1 MVKSTTARALATT
14 RRARYDYAI
23 GETFEAGIALL
34 GSEIKSA
41 REGRMTIAEGYV
53 YIKNG
58 EAWLENAHI
67 PHYPPAGIYGQH
79 EPTRARKLLLK
90 KKQLAHLQDQA
101 HRDGQTIIPLKVYI
115 KNRVAKLLIGVGKG
129 KRQID
134 RRNTIK
140 ERDAKREIDR
150 AIRQRMQ

>member
-1 MVKSTTARALATT
+1 MPESDTQRALATN
-14 RRARYDYAI
+14 RRARYDYFI
-23 GETFEAGIALL
+23 SETFEAGMVLL

-41 REGRMTIAEGYV
+41 RAGRISIGEGYV

-67 PHYPPAGIYGQH
+67 AAYGPAGEHGQH
-79 EPTRARKLLLK
+79 NPTRPRKLLLK
-90 KKQLAHLQDQA
+90 RKQLDYLDDQA
-101 HRDGQTIIPLKVYI
+101 HRDGLTVVPLKVYI
-115 KNRVAKLLIGVGKG
+115 KNRVAKLLIGLAKG
-129 KRQID
+129 KRQVD

-150 AIRQRMQ
+150 AMRSKI

>member
-1 MVKSTTARALATT
+1 MAVTDTQRALATN
-14 RRARYDYAI
+14 RRARYDYFVK
-23 GETFEAGIALL
+23 ETFEAGMVLL

-41 REGRMTIAEGYV
+41 REGRMSIAEGYV

-67 PHYPPAGIYGQH
+67 PQYAPAGEHGQH
-79 EPTRARKLLLK
+79 DPTRPRKLLLK
-90 KKQLAHLQDQA
+90 KKQLEHLDDQA
-101 HRDGQTIIPLKVYI
+101 HRDGQTIVPLKVYI

-129 KRQID
+129 KRQVD

-150 AIRQRMQ
+150 AMRSKI

>member
-1 MVKSTTARALATT
+1 MADQDTQRALASN
-14 RRARYDYAI
+14 RRARYDYFI
-23 GETFEAGIALL
+23 NETIEAGMVLL

-41 REGRMTIAEGYV
+41 REGRMSIDEGYV

-67 PHYPPAGIYGQH
+67 PQYAPAGEHGQH
-79 EPTRARKLLLK
+79 DPTRSRKLLMK
-90 KKQLAHLQDQA
+90 KKQLQFLDDQA
-101 HRDGQTIIPLKVYI
+101 HRDGQTIVPLKVYI

-129 KRQID
+129 KRQVD

-140 ERDAKREIDR
+140 ERDAKREMDR
-150 AIRQRMQ
+150 AMRSKV

>member
-1 MVKSTTARALATT
+1 MAKSTTERALATN

>member
-1 MVKSTTARALATT
+1 MAGIDTQRALATN
-14 RRARYDYAI
+14 RRARYDYFI
-23 GETFEAGIALL
+23 NETFEAGMVLL

-41 REGRMTIAEGYV
+41 REGRMSIAEGYV

-67 PHYPPAGIYGQH
+67 PQYAPAGEHGQH
-79 EPTRARKLLLK
+79 DPTRPRKLLLK
-90 KKQLAHLQDQA
+90 KKQLEHLDDQA
-101 HRDGQTIIPLKVYI
+101 HRDGQTIVPLKVYI

-129 KRQID
+129 KRQVD

-150 AIRQRMQ
+150 AMRSKI

>member
-1 MVKSTTARALATT
+1 MVKSPTERALATN
-14 RRARYDYAI
+14 RRARYNYAI

-134 RRNTIK
+134 RRHTIK

>member
-1 MVKSTTARALATT
+1 MAKSTTERALATN

-90 KKQLAHLQDQA
+90 KKVQENYPLSLYHLLWLTFYQDKFLLNM
-101 HRDGQTIIPLKVYI
+101 DLKD
-115 KNRVAKLLIGVGKG
+115 
-129 KRQID
+129 QI
-134 RRNTIK
+134 
-140 ERDAKREIDR
+140 
-150 AIRQRMQ
+150 ML

>member
-1 MVKSTTARALATT
+1 MAVTDTQRALATN
-14 RRARYDYAI
+14 RRARYDYFI
-23 GETFEAGIALL
+23 NETFEAGMVLL

-41 REGRMTIAEGYV
+41 REGRMSIAEGYV

-67 PHYPPAGIYGQH
+67 PQYGPAGEHGQH
-79 EPTRARKLLLK
+79 DPTRSRKLLLK
-90 KKQLAHLQDQA
+90 KKQLEHLDDQA
-101 HRDGQTIIPLKVYI
+101 HRDGQTIVPLKVYI

-129 KRQID
+129 KRQVD

-150 AIRQRMQ
+150 AMRSKI

>member
-1 MVKSTTARALATT
+1 MVKSTTERALATN
-14 RRARYDYAI
+14 RRARYNYAI

-134 RRNTIK
+134 RRHTIK

>member
-1 MVKSTTARALATT
+1 MVKTDSERAIATN

-23 GETFEAGIALL
+23 GETIEAGMALL

-53 YIKNG
+53 YIKDG

-67 PHYPPAGIYGQH
+67 PHYPPAGIHGQH
-79 EPTRARKLLLK
+79 DPNRPRKLLLK
-90 KKQLAHLQDQA
+90 KKQLAHLEDQA
-101 HRDGQTIIPLKVYI
+101 HRNGQTIVPLKVYI

-129 KRQID
+129 KRQAD

-150 AIRQRMQ
+150 AMRQRIH

>member
-1 MVKSTTARALATT
+1 MATTDTQRALATN
-14 RRARYDYAI
+14 RRARYDYFI
-23 GETFEAGIALL
+23 KETFEAGMVLL

-41 REGRMTIAEGYV
+41 REGRMSIAEGYV

-67 PHYPPAGIYGQH
+67 PQYAPAGEHDQH
-79 EPTRARKLLLK
+79 DPTRARKLLLK
-90 KKQLAHLQDQA
+90 KKQLEHLDEQA
-101 HRDGQTIIPLKVYI
+101 HRDGQTIVPLKVYI
-115 KNRVAKLLIGVGKG
+115 KNRVAKLLVGVGKG
-129 KRQID
+129 KRQVD

-150 AIRQRMQ
+150 AMRSKI

>member
-1 MVKSTTARALATT
+1 MADSDTQRALATN
-14 RRARYDYAI
+14 RRARYDYFI
-23 GETFEAGIALL
+23 DETFEAGMVLL

-41 REGRMTIAEGYV
+41 REGRMSIAEGYV

-67 PHYPPAGIYGQH
+67 PQYAPAGEHGMH
-79 EPTRARKLLLK
+79 DPTRSRKLLLK
-90 KKQLAHLQDQA
+90 KKQLNHLDDQA
-101 HRDGQTIIPLKVYI
+101 HRDGQTIVPLKVYI

-129 KRQID
+129 KRQVD

-140 ERDAKREIDR
+140 ERDAKREMDR
-150 AIRQRMQ
+150 ALRSKI